1 MKVNFVRVSLTCAK
15 VVKERDDV
23 GGRVRTDEKDNS
35 ALSREKAAL
44 G

>member
-1 MKVNFVRVSLTCAK
+1 MKVNFVGVSLTCAK
-15 VVKERDDV
+15 VIKERDDV